1 LAEFATDF
9 FVGLFD
15 CIRPA
20 RKCKTFSTVFV
31 DIFLFSS
38 TRRERRTETAADAP
52 SEPPPVAPPL
62 AVPLLYSL
70 FPSWDGGAQTDAQ
83 KFPESRRPFQQTR
96 RDPRFPTLP
105 RRKKRFKK

>member
-38 TRRERRTETAADAP
+38 TKRERRTETAADAP
-52 SEPPPVAPPL
+52 SEPPPRRAAARRPL
-62 AVPLLYSL
+62 IIFLIFKLGR
-70 FPSWDGGAQTDAQ
+70 GGANRRAKFSGIAPSFSAKSPRPAFSDAYPKKKTIQ
-83 KFPESRRPFQQTR
+83 K
-96 RDPRFPTLP
+96 
-105 RRKKRFKK
+105 